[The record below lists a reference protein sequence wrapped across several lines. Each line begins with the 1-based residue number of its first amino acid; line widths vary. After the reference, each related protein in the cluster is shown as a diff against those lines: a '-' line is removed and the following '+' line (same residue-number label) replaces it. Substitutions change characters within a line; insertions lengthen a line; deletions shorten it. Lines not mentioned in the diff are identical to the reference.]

1 VIDNFLSKNK
11 EIWPWPC
18 LNLKTMSTFWWKKS
32 DKNSKINIDVK
43 KTDFCSRP
51 STSKVIGLF
60 KKRRFF
66 VQRNDIKI
74 KNCRCPKL
82 QKVEC
87 LNDDWKKL
95 ELTLGAKIY
104 KVLDIEVVKERRT
117 RRFEFWRKVGP
128 KLSLNHWKSGKV
140 VHFCDLRGQD
150 SKIFFYTIVFENV
163 DNCVKVFF
171 V

>member
-1 VIDNFLSKNK
+1 
-11 EIWPWPC
+11 
-18 LNLKTMSTFWWKKS
+18 MSTFWWKKS

-51 STSKVIGLF
+51 STSMVISLF
-60 KKRRFF
+60 KNKRFF

-95 ELTLGAKIY
+95 EMTLGAKIY

-117 RRFEFWRKVGP
+117 RRFKFWRKVGP

-150 SKIFFYTIVFENV
+150 SQKMFTQLFLKTWKSR
-163 DNCVKVFF
+163 VKVFF